1 MKAVPGLLGVVLVAA
16 ACSAKP
22 TGQAQAPKP
31 QIPSA
36 LRGCWEIHDPPD
48 EEFPDGMNEILVVAD
63 DHIVT
68 ESPGV
73 GRRVGAIE
81 RVDTIGPRL
90 FDGLISAR
98 EENGLVTL
106 ATALELDPE
115 GAEPAT
121 LLLREGDA
129 GSYQFRRCGPATLA
143 AQRFSLVIAETSR
156 QDDPKPAPCGPTGR
170 CDDFLYRGEWHNAK
184 VLAGAPLPKS
194 FAARLVLHTPF
205 ISPYRLALIVERL
218 KDGSVLARRVSG
230 FNGRNGMAC
239 FDADDEWPVDWKP
252 QVPGVSYQR
261 GDLCVFDKSEID
273 PNAPKD

>member
-1 MKAVPGLLGVVLVAA
+1 MKAGAALIAIAFLAA

-22 TGQAQAPKP
+22 AAPPAQSKP
-31 QIPSA
+31 QIPQA
-36 LRGCWEIHDPPD
+36 LWGCWEIHDAPD
-48 EEFPDGMNEILVVAD
+48 EEFPDGVNEVMTVSA

-68 ESPGV
+68 ESAGV
-73 GRRVGAIE
+73 GQRVGTIE
-81 RVDTIGPRL
+81 RADTIAPRY
-90 FDGLISAR
+90 FHGLISAR
-98 EENGLVTL
+98 EENGLITL
-106 ATALELDPE
+106 ATALELEPE
-115 GAEPAT
+115 GRPGT

-129 GSYQFRRCGPATLA
+129 GSYLFSRCGPKTLA
-143 AQRFSLVIAETSR
+143 AQRYSLVIAETAH
-156 QDDPKPAPCGPTGR
+156 QDDPKPAPCAPNGD

-194 FAARLVLHTPF
+194 FEARLVLHTPF

-218 KDGSVLARRVSG
+218 KDGSLLARRVSG
-230 FNGRNGMAC
+230 FNRRNGMAC
-239 FDADDEWPVDWKP
+239 FYRDDEWPVDWKP